1 LQSGFL
7 RLPSSASMASRTV
20 PNRAY
25 DHHYDPLFTTGSKRG
40 RYRSSRTTASQG
52 SHVEGGQRYKFFRR
66 PLVPFLQSVPAEV
79 MLAKAPQRV
88 PDGRNRSGHA
98 VKHEEPTRT
107 VGVQTV
113 YRDSEAQTESY
124 TPDFILNLK
133 PGEKRP
139 EILSLQGMNQQHGLP
154 AGLIEVEKIERE
166 REKKEFELSLPP
178 MTDEAS
184 FMLRKK
190 MMAVQER
197 KEWARREEEIDA
209 VHRERFAL
217 IKTALLNREAVKS
230 NLDSQ
235 RVESLR
241 QSKLDSKDL
250 FVADVQRRRIKQLRK
265 LSTARQIA
273 EENLYNAKRTRDII
287 RDYSD
292 FGSNVYAP
300 TQRLGYSVKRE
311 QNTEGVL
318 QRSLYSFG
326 GLVELEQTLPA
337 ALVSMAVPVPRLL
350 SLRQGGKKRSM
361 NTKQRKANA
370 IRTHLQH
377 TARMLEEEELGG
389 GDTLGDTMGSIAKAT
404 GGGAT
409 TTAWTK
415 KKQKVVR
422 PRTPVVE
429 LRLEDGENGTAHHQ
443 ALLLLQKLLR
453 GRAVQN
459 MMYEGKERRRELI
472 KELRYE
478 EQLEATK
485 EQHRARN
492 EAEEAERQ
500 MQDAIESTRDKMVG
514 EVISSTLNF
523 LANQRGMLLH
533 EAQLSNLADRA
544 ESERIRRE
552 SKESGTRQAEKRL
565 RARQQEV
572 YRQLLEAHQ
581 TAATSYVDE
590 AMDDAVKTAA
600 EQTAMAEICHNA
612 AVVAPITATLEGGQG
627 DEQELMR
634 DLVASFLQPEL
645 ERQIVEEKVRDSEK
659 HLVDAAHKSV
669 RKAMKS

>member
-1 LQSGFL
+1 
-7 RLPSSASMASRTV
+7 MASRTV

-25 DHHYDPLFTTGSKRG
+25 DHLYDPLYTSGSHRG
-40 RYRSSRTTASQG
+40 NYRSINAGTSATVQ
-52 SHVEGGQRYKFFRR
+52 GGQRYKFFRR

-79 MLAKAPQRV
+79 MLAKTSQRL
-88 PDGRNRSGHA
+88 PDGRSRSGPIMQ
-98 VKHEEPTRT
+98 HEEPTRT

-113 YRDSEAQTESY
+113 YRDSEAQTDPF

-133 PGEKRP
+133 PGQKQP
-139 EILSLQGMNQQHGLP
+139 EILSLQGMNQQRGLP

-166 REKKEFELSLPP
+166 REKRAFELSLPP

-184 FMLRKK
+184 FLLRKK

-197 KEWARREEEIDA
+197 KEWARREEEIDS

-217 IKTALLNREAVKS
+217 IKAALYDREAES
-230 NLDSQ
+230 ATLDLQ

-241 QSKLDSKDL
+241 QSKIDSKDM

-273 EENLYNAKRTRDII
+273 EEKLYNAKRTRDII

-300 TQRLGYSVKRE
+300 TQRLGHSMKPE
-311 QNTEGVL
+311 QNTESVL

-326 GLVELEQTLPA
+326 GLVDLEQTLPSS
-337 ALVSMAVPVPRLL
+337 LVSMAVPVPRTQ
-350 SLRQGGKKRSM
+350 RKGAGKRSM

-370 IRTHLQH
+370 IRMHLQH
-377 TARMLEEEELGG
+377 TARMLAEEDMLDAD
-389 GDTLGDTMGSIAKAT
+389 DTLGITLGDGEGTQAKKT
-404 GGGAT
+404 SGT

-429 LRLEDGENGTAHHQ
+429 MRPEDRKDGMAQQH

-472 KELRYE
+472 KELRYD
-478 EQLEATK
+478 EQLQATK
-485 EQHRARN
+485 AQYRARM

-523 LANQRGMLLH
+523 LANQRAMLLH
-533 EAQLSNLADRA
+533 EARLSQLASHA
-544 ESERIRRE
+544 ERERSQRE
-552 SKESGTRQAEKRL
+552 AKESGTRQAEKRL

-590 AMDDAVKTAA
+590 AMDDAVATAA
-600 EQTAMAEICHNA
+600 EQAAMAEIGQNI
-612 AVVAPITATLEGGQG
+612 AVVEPIAATLEQGKG
-627 DEQELMR
+627 DEQEMMR

-669 RKAMKS
+669 RRAMKT